1 MKRKNQSVSTRQQTR
16 RKHLKIEIPVI
27 EQQKQQQLQQPSRPT
42 TFFPPDF
49 HLQSF
54 PQYLLQQQKPKQVV
68 VKKKPNWMKEWQ
80 DKGYIFKIE

>member
-16 RKHLKIEIPVI
+16 RKNLKIEIPVI
-27 EQQKQQQLQQPSRPT
+27 EQQKQVQQPSRPT

-54 PQYLLQQQKPKQVV
+54 PQYLLQQQKQKQKQVV
-68 VKKKPNWMKEWQ
+68 VKKKPIWIKEWQ
-80 DKGYIFKIE
+80 DRGYMFNIE